1 MIPYVALTLFA
12 VATLLVCEHRGF
24 RPGIWVAKPVAASGF
39 IATAL
44 AAGALGSF
52 YGRWVLGA
60 LVLSWL
66 GDVLLIPRG
75 APRIFRAGALS
86 FLLGHLVFSV
96 AFSVRGIDSTAAG
109 VALVAILIP
118 GLPLLRWL
126 RPHVPPAMKG
136 TVYAYVIVIS
146 TMVICAA
153 GAAVQPGRGAILIGA
168 AMFYVSDLAVARD
181 RFVAPAVSNKFWG
194 LPLYFGG
201 QLVLA
206 STVAS

>member
-1 MIPYVALTLFA
+1 MAPYVALTLLA
-12 VATLLVCEHRGF
+12 VAALLVCEHRGF
-24 RPGIWVAKPVAASGF
+24 RPGVWIAKPLAASGF
-39 IATAL
+39 VGAAL
-44 AAGALGSF
+44 AAGALGTL

-75 APRIFRAGALS
+75 TARFFRAGALS
-86 FLLGHLVFSV
+86 FLLGHLVFVV
-96 AFSVRGIDSTAAG
+96 AFAVLGIDAIVAG
-109 VALVAILIP
+109 VALATVLFL
-118 GLPLLRWL
+118 GLPLVRWL
-126 RPHVPPAMKG
+126 RPHVPPAMRG
-136 TVYAYVIVIS
+136 TVYAYGVVIS
-146 TMVICAA
+146 AMVVCSA
-153 GAAVQPGRGAILIGA
+153 GAAIESGRGAILLGA
-168 AMFYVSDLAVARD
+168 AMFYVSDLAVARN